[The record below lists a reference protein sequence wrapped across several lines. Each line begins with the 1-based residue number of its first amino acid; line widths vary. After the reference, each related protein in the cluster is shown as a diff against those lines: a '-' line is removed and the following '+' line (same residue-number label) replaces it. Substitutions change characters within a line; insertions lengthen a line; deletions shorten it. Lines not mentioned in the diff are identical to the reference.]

1 MNNNKTLIGIVVLLL
16 ILNLT
21 TVGTILYNKYKKGA
35 EDKSIVLNEAGNN
48 MLNCHF
54 IKESVGFDQKQM
66 QAFRT
71 ANLEFRPKA
80 NRIIA
85 QIDTLKN
92 SMFSELKKTKSDT
105 LKLNALANQT
115 GALHAELKRETNR
128 FYLKI
133 KTMCSPEQL
142 KKLQSTFSPLF
153 CKGNCGMKDMNCQG
167 GEEGCKH

>member
-1 MNNNKTLIGIVVLLL
+1 MNNNKTLIGMVVLLL
-16 ILNLT
+16 ILNIT
-21 TVGTILYNKYKKGA
+21 TVGTILYNKHKKTT

-66 QAFRT
+66 QDFRT

-80 NRIIA
+80 NRIIS
-85 QIDTLKN
+85 QIDTVKN
-92 SMFSELKKTKSDT
+92 RMFSELKKTKSDT

-167 GEEGCKH
+167 DEEGCKH